1 MSGRLT
7 THVLDTASGLPA
19 AGVAISVARDGSPL
33 SEVVTDGDGRALL
46 CTGVWFTAGRYEIV
60 FAIGDYFGRPSRFLD
75 LVPVHVTIDDA
86 RRNWHVP
93 LLCSPYAYSTYR
105 GS

>member
-7 THVLDTASGLPA
+7 THVLDTTTGLPA
-19 AGVAISVARDGSPL
+19 GGVSVSVTRDGSPL
-33 SEVVTDGDGRALL
+33 SEVVTDADGRALL
-46 CTGVWFTAGRYEIV
+46 CTGVWFTAGRYELV
-60 FAIGDYFGRPSRFLD
+60 FALGDYFDEPARFLD
-75 LVPVHVTIDDA
+75 LVPVRVTIDDA

-93 LLCSPYAYSTYR
+93 LLCSPFAYSTYR

>member
-7 THVLDTASGLPA
+7 THVLDTTSGGPA
-19 AGVAISVARDGSPL
+19 TGVAITLTRDGAVL
-33 SEVVTDGDGRALL
+33 ADRVTDADGRALL
-46 CTGVWFTAGRYEIV
+46 CDGDGFTPGCYELV
-60 FAIGDYFGRPSRFLD
+60 FAIGDHFGLTTRFLD
-75 LVPVHVTIDDA
+75 LVPVRVTIDDA
-86 RRNWHVP
+86 TRHWHVP